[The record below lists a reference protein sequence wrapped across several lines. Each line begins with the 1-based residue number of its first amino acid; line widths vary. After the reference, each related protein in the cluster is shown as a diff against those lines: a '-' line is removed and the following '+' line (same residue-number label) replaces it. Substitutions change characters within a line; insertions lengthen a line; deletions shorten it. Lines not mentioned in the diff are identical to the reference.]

1 MTIAARNRFI
11 RFATIISLA
20 LALAV
25 IASVILIL
33 IHRSLPTEA
42 PGFRPLGALEGF
54 RLTPYSP
61 TATVLAIGIFPF
73 FSLAGLLYILF
84 AFEKTQTVEITFFA
98 ACVFAV
104 SFESLRLLIPLYEVW
119 SLATFFSVTISRLVF
134 FSRIFTLLALL
145 SSAVFAS
152 GKTLQQLGPSI
163 FLLAFFS
170 FSLSTA
176 IPVNSGSMSSIF
188 LVASGYRETIR
199 FFLFLLG
206 TLSALSY
213 LILGKTR
220 NIPEYSRSAGGIVL
234 LLAGYAM
241 LGSCD
246 TWIFLVAGTFL
257 FFGGAWFYLNPIHR
271 YYLWQ

>member
-11 RFATIISLA
+11 RFATIISLILVIGV
-20 LALAV
+20 LA
-25 IASVILIL
+25 STILIL
-33 IHRSLPTEA
+33 VHRSLPTVT
-42 PGFRPLGALEGF
+42 PGFRPLAALENS

-61 TATVLAIGIFPF
+61 LAAILAIALFPF
-73 FSLAGLLYILF
+73 FSLAGLMYILF

-104 SFESLRLLIPLYEVW
+104 SFESLRLLIPLYGLW
-119 SLATFFSVTISRLVF
+119 TNANFFSVTISRLVF

-176 IPVNSGSMSSIF
+176 IPVNSGNMSSIF

-206 TLSALSY
+206 FLSALSY

-220 NIPEYSRSAGGIVL
+220 NIPEYSRSAGGLVL

-241 LGSCD
+241 LGTCD
-246 TWIFLVAGTFL
+246 TWVFLAAGAIL

>member
-119 SLATFFSVTISRLVF
+119 SLATFFS
-134 FSRIFTLLALL
+134 
-145 SSAVFAS
+145 
-152 GKTLQQLGPSI
+152 
-163 FLLAFFS
+163 